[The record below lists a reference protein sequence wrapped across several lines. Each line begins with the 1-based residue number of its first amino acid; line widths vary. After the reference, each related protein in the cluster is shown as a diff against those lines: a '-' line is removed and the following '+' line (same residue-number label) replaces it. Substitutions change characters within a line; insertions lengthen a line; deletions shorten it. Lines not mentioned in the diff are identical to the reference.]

1 MERRV
6 SNEIA
11 FILLMMPIAL
21 GAIIIGG
28 AIIVSH

>member
-1 MERRV
+1 M
-6 SNEIA
+6 SNEVA

-21 GAIIIGG
+21 GCIIIGG